1 MTLYQSHK
9 MEREF
14 TVPPERYVEHIRM
27 LHRATEVLHDGADD
41 LNTRRVREIIEHYE
55 RIIQLLLQID

>member
-1 MTLYQSHK
+1 

-14 TVPPERYVEHIRM
+14 TVPPERYIEHIKM
-27 LHRATEVLHDGADD
+27 LHRAAEVLHEGADD